1 VRRSYFELLER
12 VATLEALRCKLPE
25 YPLLTNEQVP
35 AGHAATA
42 TVFPESDDPARWRYA
57 RSNGVA
63 LHADWRTACVR
74 AGWEL
79 AERDRILRSW
89 YGTIRPTRL
98 AFPRSSA
105 LTSVASYDWRA
116 YAFPEPDATSFSFG
130 VDVAGVFGFPTR
142 PDAPLVMG
150 FGARAEATGALDAAE
165 TEAMQLL
172 AFLWGE
178 PSPEVLPQM
187 GPTPG
192 HHVDR
197 FQWRPYHRQ
206 LRDWLDGAHVVHD
219 RKPAANVGERR
230 ETAFVDLTPPW
241 LGGGLRVAKA
251 VCATATPL
259 IFGDSPLAGHL
270 PVEVRAHPIG

>member
-12 VATLEALRCKLPE
+12 VATLEALRQRAPA
-25 YPLLTNEQVP
+25 YALLTDDGVP
-35 AGHAATA
+35 RGHEAGA

-74 AGWEL
+74 ARWEL
-79 AERDRILRSW
+79 AERDRVLRSW
-89 YGTIRPTRL
+89 YGESRPTRL
-98 AFPRSSA
+98 PFPSSSP
-105 LTSVASYDWRA
+105 LGSVASYEWRA
-116 YAFPEPDATSFSFG
+116 YSFPEPDAASFSF
-130 VDVAGVFGFPTR
+130 DVEVAAVFGFPTR

-150 FGARAEATGALDAAE
+150 FGARADAAGALLAAQTEAT
-165 TEAMQLL
+165 QLL

-178 PSPEVLPQM
+178 VSLDGPPEI
-187 GPTPG
+187 GPTAG
-192 HHVDR
+192 HHIER
-197 FQWRPYHRQ
+197 FQWRPYQRQ
-206 LRDWLDGAHVVHD
+206 LRDWLDGAHLVHD